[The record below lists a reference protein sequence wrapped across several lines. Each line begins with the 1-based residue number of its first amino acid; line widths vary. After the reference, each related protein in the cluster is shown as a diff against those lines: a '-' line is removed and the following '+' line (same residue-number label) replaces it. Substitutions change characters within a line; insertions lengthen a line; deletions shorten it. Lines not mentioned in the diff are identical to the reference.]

1 MKKYTLLKNKRLQLK
16 IYCLLV
22 SLFISL
28 SLFSQNVSI
37 SDKDTLPNAAAG
49 LDVYFSNKGLLI
61 PRVALTGTANFAPL
75 SAHVAG
81 MIVYNTATVLDVKP
95 GFYYDDGSK
104 WITGFPV
111 GGNIGDM
118 LFWNGSAWAM
128 IPVGTS
134 GQYLQLSASNI
145 PSWVG
150 VTITNAS
157 LTTTAITT
165 FAATTATA
173 GGNISA
179 DNGLTVLSRGV
190 CYGIT
195 QNPTTA
201 NNIVIANPAGGI
213 GSYSCNLTGLT
224 RATTYYV
231 RAYATNSAVTTY
243 GLQQSFTTLALV
255 PTLTTA
261 AATSVTAASAISGGN
276 VTDDGGSPISER
288 GICFG
293 TTTTPTILANSKVV
307 DPLTTTGSFVSNL
320 TGLLSGTAY
329 YVRSYAINSLGTSY
343 GAAISFM
350 TLPTITSTT
359 AATSITATSAS
370 TGGVLAP
377 FQTLYNVYYYGVAY
391 STTSNAVTPTK
402 VQTGTYPPITG
413 LTFVQ
418 SLTGL
423 TSSTL
428 YYIRAYATTN
438 GGITVYGP
446 ELSFTT
452 SAPTAPVIA
461 STTAI
466 TSITPSGATT
476 GGTITTDGG
485 AAITAKGVC
494 WGTSSGTILG
504 TNNFTNNGTGT
515 ANFVS
520 LITGLTGN
528 TTYFVR
534 AYATNSVNT
543 TYGPEL
549 SFITCGTPVYTI
561 GQLVGGGKVF
571 YVDCSGQHGLIASTV
586 DLGTA
591 VWGCSTVLIGTSA
604 AYGTGSANTAAIL
617 AGCATRPNCA
627 SLASSYTGGGF
638 TDWYLPSQAE
648 LLLLMAQGSIFGLGN
663 AVTYASSSEN
673 GVNNVSADYWNG
685 STVVSS
691 AAVKTFAIQVRAVRS
706 F

>member
-1 MKKYTLLKNKRLQLK
+1 MKMYTLPKNNRLQLK
-16 IYCLLV
+16 MYSLLV

-37 SDKDTLPNAAAG
+37 SAKDTLPNAAAG

-95 GFYYDDGSK
+95 GFYYDDGTK

-111 GGNIGDM
+111 GSNIGDM
-118 LFWNGSAWAM
+118 LFWNGTAWAM

-134 GQYLQLSASNI
+134 GQYLQLSATNV
-145 PSWVG
+145 PSWAG
-150 VTITNAS
+150 VTIINAS

-165 FAATTATA
+165 FTATTATA

-190 CYGIT
+190 CYAIT
-195 QNPTTA
+195 QNPTIA
-201 NNIVIANPAGGI
+201 NSISVANPAGGI
-213 GSYSCNLTGLT
+213 GSYTCNLTGLT

-243 GLQQSFTTLALV
+243 APQQSFTTLALA
-255 PTLTTA
+255 PTLATTTA
-261 AATSVTAASAISGGN
+261 ATGITASTAISGGN
-276 VTDDGGSPISER
+276 VTDDGGSPITER

-293 TTTTPTILANSKVV
+293 TTSAPTILANTKVV
-307 DPLTTTGSFVSNL
+307 DPLITTGSFVSNL
-320 TGLLSGTAY
+320 TGLLSGTTY

-350 TLPTITSTT
+350 TLPSVTTTT

-391 STTSNAVTPTK
+391 STTSNAATPTK
-402 VQTGTYPPITG
+402 VQTGTYPAITG

-423 TSSTL
+423 TSNTL
-428 YYIRAYATTN
+428 YYIRAYATTS

-452 SAPTAPVIA
+452 SAPTLA
-461 STTAI
+461 SVTTTAV
-466 TSITPSGATT
+466 TSITPTSALSGY
-476 GGTITTDGG
+476 TIVTDGG
-485 AAITAKGVC
+485 SPVTAKGVC
-494 WGTSSGTILG
+494 WGTSSGTVLG
-504 TNNFTNNGTGT
+504 TNNFTNDAFT
-515 ANFVS
+515 VS
-520 LITGLTGN
+520 SMTNLTSS

-534 AYATNSVNT
+534 AYATNSVGT
-543 TYGPEL
+543 AYGNEF
-549 SFITCGTPVYTI
+549 SFSTCGIPVYTI
-561 GQLVGGGKVF
+561 GQLAGGGKVF
-571 YVDCSGQHGLIASTV
+571 YVDCTGQHGLIASTV

-604 AYGTGSANTAAIL
+604 AYGTGAANTAAIL

-648 LLLLMAQGSIFGLGN
+648 LLLLMGQASLFSFGQ

-673 GVNNVSADYWNG
+673 GINNVSADYWNG
-685 STVVSS
+685 STVISS
-691 AAVKTFAIQVRAVRS
+691 AAVKTYAIQVRAVRS